1 MLVVG
6 LVISALTL
14 RVREEAD
21 AAQEREAETAELYEF
36 TRDLAAASG
45 IEEVMQAIITHIGQ
59 TLSREVVI
67 FLSEGEAHKP
77 RAASPGFSITESE
90 RAVATW
96 AFQHDTPAGRG
107 TDTLPE
113 SPIRCHP
120 LKTSRGVV
128 GILGVK
134 PTDPTAHL
142 TRRQRRLIESFASQA
157 ALAIERAQLAE
168 QARHTHLL
176 QATEE
181 LQTALLNSISH
192 DLRTPLVSITGAL
205 SSLREDSIALDEAT
219 RRSLVDTASGEAARL
234 NHLVGNLLDM
244 TRVEA
249 GAMRVAQEPCD
260 VQDVIGSALERLEG
274 LLKDRPV
281 KVDLANLP
289 LVSMDFVLMV
299 QVLVNLL
306 DNAIKYSAPGTPIDV
321 CARVTNSHYEITVA
335 DRGVGIPP
343 EDLARVFDKFYRV
356 QRPDGVIGTG
366 LGLAICKGI
375 VEAHSGNI
383 RAENR
388 QGGGSI
394 FTLTLPLE
402 KGQTG

>member
-6 LVISALTL
+6 LVISALTV

-157 ALAIERAQLAE
+157 ALAI
-168 QARHTHLL
+168 
-176 QATEE
+176 
-181 LQTALLNSISH
+181 
-192 DLRTPLVSITGAL
+192 
-205 SSLREDSIALDEAT
+205 
-219 RRSLVDTASGEAARL
+219 
-234 NHLVGNLLDM
+234 
-244 TRVEA
+244 
-249 GAMRVAQEPCD
+249 
-260 VQDVIGSALERLEG
+260 
-274 LLKDRPV
+274 
-281 KVDLANLP
+281 
-289 LVSMDFVLMV
+289 
-299 QVLVNLL
+299 
-306 DNAIKYSAPGTPIDV
+306 
-321 CARVTNSHYEITVA
+321 
-335 DRGVGIPP
+335 
-343 EDLARVFDKFYRV
+343 
-356 QRPDGVIGTG
+356 
-366 LGLAICKGI
+366 
-375 VEAHSGNI
+375 
-383 RAENR
+383 
-388 QGGGSI
+388 
-394 FTLTLPLE
+394 
-402 KGQTG
+402 